1 MLEVKD
7 KNRSAVKI
15 NLLLNN
21 IIKDAEKEWSRYKYL
36 VLGKS
41 SNSYLQIR
49 DMLKDKKNFSAIN
62 FYNIVDGALKEKE
75 NKDSEINALQ
85 HVWGYLKNEST
96 KKEKAT
102 FLTEVEKYK
111 NSAITLQ
118 KVKKL
123 LLKMVSK
130 YNIGYLLKS
139 YYFTFEDD

>member
-1 MLEVKD
+1 M
-7 KNRSAVKI
+7 
-15 NLLLNN
+15 
-21 IIKDAEKEWSRYKYL
+21 
-36 VLGKS
+36 
-41 SNSYLQIR
+41 
-49 DMLKDKKNFSAIN
+49 
-62 FYNIVDGALKEKE
+62 KEKE

-118 KVKKL
+118 KVKKSL
-123 LLKMVSK
+123 FKMVSK

-139 YYFTFEDD
+139 YYFTFEND